1 MSLQR
6 MMVATLTGV
15 VIGILIAPAKGSETR
30 QKISDSA
37 DNFKSK
43 FKRIKNA
50 TREELDELR
59 GELETQATGLKEDV
73 RQKLLNLI
81 RAARAGYNNIKYEA
95 MSNE

>member
-6 MMVATLTGV
+6 MLVATLTGV

-37 DNFKSK
+37 DNIKSK
-43 FKRIKNA
+43 FRRIKNA

-59 GELETQATGLKEDV
+59 YEIEDQANGLRDDV

-81 RAARAGYNNIKYEA
+81 RAARAGYNNIKSEA
-95 MSNE
+95 LSNE

>member
-6 MMVATLTGV
+6 LLVATLTGV

-43 FKRIKNA
+43 FRRIKNA
-50 TREELDELR
+50 SREELDELR
-59 GELETQATGLKEDV
+59 YEIEDHANGLRDDV

-81 RAARAGYNNIKYEA
+81 RTARAGYNNIKSEA
-95 MSNE
+95 LSNQ